1 MASYAVP
8 GAITANMNGTGRRGV
23 FARFV
28 DQRADCLDRGRGTRG
43 SGAEDARSL
52 TQAGS
57 RDHGWWW
64 RRRRN
69 LDMVTRYDTA
79 EYYMMIG
86 KAGLLGDDAIAA
98 QMLTAPRPGAVK
110 ALGRQVRDLDQVV
123 WDAHCFDLVVAGNVA
138 KFRQHPGDRRGAG
151 RQQPLVRSGTRTR
164 WCSCLVE
171 RASRS
176 RRALT
181 RASPSRTT
189 SSALSSSGRRSS
201 LPDAL
206 SMKIGSHPAS
216 VSASHRDSGCWS
228 RVDTRPYPMIA
239 TS

>member
-1 MASYAVP
+1 MGSYTVP
-8 GAITANMNGTGRRGV
+8 GAITANMTELDGHGV

-28 DQRADCLDRGRGTRG
+28 DQRVGRLDRGRGIRG

-57 RDHGWWW
+57 RDHDWWW

-79 EYYMMIG
+79 EHYMMIG
-86 KAGLLGDDAIAA
+86 KARLLGDDAIAA

-138 KFRQHPGDRRGAG
+138 KFSQHPGDRRGAG
-151 RQQPLVRSGTRTR
+151 RQRPLVLELGRGGAVAWWSGP
-164 WCSCLVE
+164 
-171 RASRS
+171 AG
-176 RRALT
+176 
-181 RASPSRTT
+181 PG
-189 SSALSSSGRRSS
+189 GR
-201 LPDAL
+201 
-206 SMKIGSHPAS
+206 
-216 VSASHRDSGCWS
+216 
-228 RVDTRPYPMIA
+228 
-239 TS
+239 